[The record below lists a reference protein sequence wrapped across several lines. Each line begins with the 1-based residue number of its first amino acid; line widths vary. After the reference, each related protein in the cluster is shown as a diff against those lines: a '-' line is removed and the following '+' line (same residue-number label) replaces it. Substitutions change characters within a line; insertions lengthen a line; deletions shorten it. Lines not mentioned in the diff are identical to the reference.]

1 MPINARGRRGLRKV
15 SVRAKCTVITVIC
28 LSCWGVD
35 CASPD
40 KSKLEWKLHFLEWK
54 SRSLGVKKLQY
65 PNVHFSV
72 LSPFFLLSFD
82 LSLSCKLQLID
93 LITVFAA
100 FLVGRQTILISLFSR
115 ERRNRKETNGWK
127 NKSATGRYRY
137 TSHVLSL
144 KWFAQY
150 LRMQLKNDFFFIY
163 LTSDG
168 HANTIISRRACVI
181 IWCPECWKWHFRASR
196 FLNFL
201 GEHAPRPP

>member
-1 MPINARGRRGLRKV
+1 M
-15 SVRAKCTVITVIC
+15 
-28 LSCWGVD
+28 
-35 CASPD
+35 
-40 KSKLEWKLHFLEWK
+40 
-54 SRSLGVKKLQY
+54 
-65 PNVHFSV
+65 
-72 LSPFFLLSFD
+72 
-82 LSLSCKLQLID
+82 
-93 LITVFAA
+93 
-100 FLVGRQTILISLFSR
+100 GRQTILISLFSR

-181 IWCPECWKWHFRASR
+181 IWCPGCWKWHFRASR
-196 FLNFL
+196 FQNFL
-201 GEHAPRPP
+201 VEHAPRPPQVNGLTVPCSYSRLFFFNQLTTSNFIETPESAKN